1 MANNALLSST
11 VNKYTQIGNTWDEQ
25 GVAWTPKELSH
36 YYDRLC
42 EFMFRE
48 TGIPTVEQVY
58 KQ

>member
-36 YYDRLC
+36 YYDRPC